1 MPNALLARYFTT
13 RDTDLGVDFGKLKE
27 TQVEPIFEAFTTL
40 PEEQQ
45 AQMEVDFQD
54 INALATEGTA

>member
-1 MPNALLARYFTT
+1 M
-13 RDTDLGVDFGKLKE
+13 
-27 TQVEPIFEAFTTL
+27 EPILEAFTTH

-54 INALATEGTA
+54 INALATEGGIVVIKFFWPGTLNARSPVCA